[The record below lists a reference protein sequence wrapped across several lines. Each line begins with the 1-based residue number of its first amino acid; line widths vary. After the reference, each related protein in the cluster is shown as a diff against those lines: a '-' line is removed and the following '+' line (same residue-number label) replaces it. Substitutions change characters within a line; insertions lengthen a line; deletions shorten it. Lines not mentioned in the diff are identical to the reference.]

1 MNRSR
6 IAVAVVALVAITFL
20 SMAPAAQAL
29 PLRSKPSISESG
41 ASWLD
46 MAFAWLGNLLP
57 GQGDTTRTMNKTL
70 IQPIDGPGG
79 GGVIAYTGSC
89 IDPDGNRVP
98 CPRLIF

>member
-20 SMAPAAQAL
+20 SMSPAAQAL

-46 MAFAWLGNLLP
+46 MAMAWLGNLLP
-57 GQGDTTRTMNKTL
+57 GQGDRTRTTDKTL
-70 IQPIDGPGG
+70 GIPVGGPGG
-79 GGVIAYTGSC
+79 GGVIAYTGAC

-98 CPRLIF
+98 CSWGI